1 MHFIDQFRIKRD
13 KLCLPLVKTLPKWMT
28 ANFICYLKIPL
39 AFGMIIIIYY
49 RLEHFLFI
57 CFIAWLFGKF
67 LDNIDGGV
75 ARYRKT
81 SSFNGKMLD
90 AFTDRL
96 VLFILTY
103 AALVAFPE
111 AWILFWAMVFIG
123 LLTIADIGRIIIHK
137 YKEESQKTDFFWQI
151 MEIIYRA
158 VFSAIFLG
166 QYLYYY

>member
-1 MHFIDQFRIKRD
+1 M
-13 KLCLPLVKTLPKWMT
+13 PKWAT
-28 ANFICYLKIPL
+28 ANLICYLKIPL
-39 AFGMIIIIYY
+39 GMIMGIFIYFKSS
-49 RLEHFLFI
+49 HFLLI
-57 CFIAWLFGKF
+57 CFLIWLFGKF
-67 LDNIDGGV
+67 LDNIDGGI

-81 SSFNGKMLD
+81 SSFKGKMLD
-90 AFTDRL
+90 AFTDRV

-111 AWILFWAMVFIG
+111 AWILFWAMVFMG

-151 MEIIYRA
+151 IEIIYRA
-158 VFSAIFLG
+158 IFSAIFLG